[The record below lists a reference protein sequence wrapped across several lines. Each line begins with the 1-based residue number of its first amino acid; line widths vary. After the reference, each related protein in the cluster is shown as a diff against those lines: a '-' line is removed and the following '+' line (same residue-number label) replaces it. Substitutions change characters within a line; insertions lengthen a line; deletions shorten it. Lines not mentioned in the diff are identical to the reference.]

1 MRIST
6 RGEYGLRTLL
16 DLAQHGGRDPIP
28 LRQIAARQEVSE
40 HYLEQLMG
48 VLRKA
53 GFVTSVRGAQGG
65 YRLAMPPE
73 QMTVGDVLR
82 ALEGDVEIRV
92 DDGGPLGTDARCVPK
107 YGTRFLWRE
116 LNRRIVELLDS
127 MTVAELLVHAER
139 EWAQRS
145 EYVYYI

>member
-1 MRIST
+1 
-6 RGEYGLRTLL
+6 
-16 DLAQHGGRDPIP
+16 
-28 LRQIAARQEVSE
+28 
-40 HYLEQLMG
+40 
-48 VLRKA
+48 

-82 ALEGDVEIRV
+82 APEGDVEIRV

-107 YGTRFLWRE
+107 YGTRLLWRGP
-116 LNRRIVELLDS
+116 NRRAVGRPDS

-139 EWAQRS
+139 ERAQCS

>member
-16 DLAQHGGRDPIP
+16 DLAQHGGGPIP
-28 LRQIAARQEVSE
+28 LRQIAPRQEVSE

-65 YRLAMPPE
+65 YGLAMPPE

-107 YGTRFLWRE
+107 YGTRFFCGG
-116 LNRRIVELLDS
+116 S
-127 MTVAELLVHAER
+127 
-139 EWAQRS
+139 
-145 EYVYYI
+145 